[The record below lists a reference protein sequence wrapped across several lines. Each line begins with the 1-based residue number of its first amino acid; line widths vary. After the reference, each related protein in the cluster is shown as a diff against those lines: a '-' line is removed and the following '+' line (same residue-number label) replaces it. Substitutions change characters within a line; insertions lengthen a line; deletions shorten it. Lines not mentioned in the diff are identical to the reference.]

1 MWLDNNVANIEIFC
15 YLWHRSRKF
24 VSVKRI
30 FAFILI
36 LLTLCSAGTVP
47 RGLYREL
54 DNLDATLAMAPEFH
68 TAKEQLL
75 KTLKERASDPST
87 PSATAYELWGQFY
100 RESFPYSFSMA
111 ADALEKQDSIA
122 RKLGDSH
129 KKTDVLTR
137 RALLLC
143 VTGMYLESS
152 NISKQIDTTSF
163 DAAQELE
170 WCNYQQRFNCD
181 FAEYSPTAEDH
192 ARMLEKVAY
201 YRSRIIAMTDD
212 SLPLHQQMLAQE
224 YLRTGRAEK
233 ADSVLTRS
241 LDAINP
247 STHDYAIAAYYQ
259 AVACRDLGRRYDSAT
274 WFLRSAL
281 ADTRASVKDNASL
294 FSLAQILFQD
304 NIDIARAFRYT
315 QTSLQDALDFNSKL
329 RPWQIALSLPAIE
342 NAFIASQKHHVSMIR
357 TLLVAI
363 SILAAGL
370 LIILVMVVRLNR
382 KLRASHTQIIAMN
395 SRIREYSDSL
405 AESNEKLQ
413 LAIAQLSEANTAK
426 EEYIGLFLSMCSDYI
441 DKLRKFVPRTE
452 ADAEVKAFYK
462 AFDNAFLQLYPN
474 FVSEFNALL
483 RPEARIELKK
493 DELLNTE
500 LRIFALIRLGI
511 TQSSHIASL
520 LRYSV
525 NTIYNYRAQI
535 KNAALSDRE
544 NFEEI
549 VKTLGSASPQQT
561 T

>member
-1 MWLDNNVANIEIFC
+1 MWLEKQCANIDFFY
-15 YLWHRSRKF
+15 YLWHKQGKII
-24 VSVKRI
+24 SVKRI
-30 FAFILI
+30 FGFILI

-54 DNLDATLAMAPEFH
+54 DNLDAVLAMAPEFH
-68 TAKEQLL
+68 AAKDQLL
-75 KTLKERASDPST
+75 KTLRERAEDPST
-87 PSATAYELWGQFY
+87 PDATAYELWGQMY
-100 RESFPYSFSMA
+100 KESFPYSYSIA
-111 ADALEKQDSIA
+111 ADALERQDTIA
-122 RKLGDSH
+122 RRLGDVH
-129 KKTDVLTR
+129 KITDVLMR
-137 RALLLC
+137 RAMLLC
-143 VTGMYLESS
+143 VAGMYLESYNVS
-152 NISKQIDTTSF
+152 QQIDTTTF
-163 DAAQELE
+163 DATQTLE
-170 WCNYQQRFNCD
+170 WCNYQQRFNTD
-181 FAEYSPTAEDH
+181 FAEYSPTGQDH
-192 ARMLEKVAY
+192 DKMLDRVGY

-212 SLPLHQQMLAQE
+212 TLPLHQEMVARE
-224 YLRTGRAEK
+224 FLRFGQAEK
-233 ADSVLTRS
+233 ADSVFTRS

-247 STHDYAIAAYYQ
+247 ATHDYAIAAYYQ

-274 WFLRSAL
+274 WFLRSAM

-304 NIDIARAFRYT
+304 NIDISRAFRYT
-315 QTSLQDALDFNSKL
+315 QISLQDALDFNSKL
-329 RPWQIALSLPAIE
+329 RPWQIALSLPEIE
-342 NAFIASQKHHVSMIR
+342 NAFLASQKRHTSTIR
-357 TLLVAI
+357 TLLIAI

-370 LIILVMVVRLNR
+370 LVILVMVIRLNR
-382 KLRASHTQIIAMN
+382 KLRASHTQIIQMN

-441 DKLRKFVPRTE
+441 DKLRKYVPRTE

-535 KNAALSDRE
+535 KNAALSSRDD
-544 NFEEI
+544 FEEI
-549 VKTLGSASPQQT
+549 VKTLGAASPQQAG
-561 T
+561 

>member
-1 MWLDNNVANIEIFC
+1 M
-15 YLWHRSRKF
+15 
-24 VSVKRI
+24 
-30 FAFILI
+30 I

-54 DNLDATLAMAPEFH
+54 DNLDAVLQMASEFNA
-68 TAKEQLL
+68 AKDQLL
-75 KTLKERASDPST
+75 KTLKERAEDPST
-87 PSATAYELWGQFY
+87 PAATAYELWGQMY
-100 RESFPYSFSMA
+100 KESFPYSYSLA
-111 ADALEKQDSIA
+111 ADALERQDSIA
-122 RKLGDSH
+122 RSLGDAH
-129 KKTDVLTR
+129 MVTDVMMR
-137 RALLLC
+137 RAMLLC
-143 VTGMYLESS
+143 VAGMYLESYNVS
-152 NISKQIDTTSF
+152 QQIDTTTF
-163 DAAQELE
+163 DAAQTLE
-170 WCNYQQRFNCD
+170 WCNYKQRFSCD
-181 FAEYSPTAEDH
+181 FAEYSPNVRDH
-192 ARMLEKVAY
+192 DKLLDKVGY

-212 SLPLHQQMLAQE
+212 TLPLHQEMVARE
-224 YLRTGRAEK
+224 FLRSGQAEK
-233 ADSVLTRS
+233 ADSVFTRS
-241 LDAINP
+241 LDAIGP
-247 STHDYAIAAYYQ
+247 ATHDYAIAAYYQ

-274 WFLRSAL
+274 WFLRSAM

-304 NIDIARAFRYT
+304 NIDISRAFRYT
-315 QTSLQDALDFNSKL
+315 QISLQDALDFNSKL
-329 RPWQIALSLPAIE
+329 RPWQIALSLPEIE
-342 NAFIASQKHHVSMIR
+342 NAFLASQKRHTSTIR
-357 TLLVAI
+357 TLLIAI

-370 LIILVMVVRLNR
+370 LVILVMVIRLNR
-382 KLRASHTQIIAMN
+382 KLRASHTQIISMN

-413 LAIAQLSEANTAK
+413 LAISQLSEANTAK

-441 DKLRKFVPRTE
+441 DKLRKFVPRAE

-535 KNAALSDRE
+535 KNVALSSRDD
-544 NFEEI
+544 FEEI
-549 VKTLGSASPQQT
+549 VKTLGAASPQQAG
-561 T
+561 